1 MGVDLKSAEQMPM
14 HYALAFLSEKT
25 ALTQKVKSKLE
36 RERQNNTHAPTRP
49 SAPNTNSKTKT
60 FVSTKR
66 VCG

>member
-1 MGVDLKSAEQMPM
+1 MGVDLKAAEEMPM

-36 RERQNNTHAPTRP
+36 RERQNNTHANPRSP
-49 SAPNTNSKTKT
+49 SPNTKT